1 MVCWCLLSISI
12 CFFTW
17 IYSRM
22 SGCPPNIGGKNDD
35 AIPSLPPW
43 KWCQIRRH
51 RTGRRSPRWLGQF
64 FGGDDIFGM
73 MESNLKRLAPH
84 FFRLVITCYNPTYL
98 SCGVRLSWWL
108 QTWNKINKPL
118 FGVVSLTQPIIS
130 DEIDVG
136 VIPESPRLAQSSCDP
151 SCLVPWWRFAEVHS
165 SIHPFFIHSS
175 SILHPFFIHSMHSMR

>member
-1 MVCWCLLSISI
+1 MEMVPDSSASNWSKM
-12 CFFTW
+12 T
-17 IYSRM
+17 
-22 SGCPPNIGGKNDD
+22 SG
-35 AIPSLPPW
+35 
-43 KWCQIRRH
+43 
-51 RTGRRSPRWLGQF
+51 TRSSW
-64 FGGDDIFGM
+64 GGDNIFGM
-73 MESNLKRLAPH
+73 MESNLKRLAPN

-108 QTWNKINKPL
+108 QTWNKINKPPL

-175 SILHPFFIHSMHSMR
+175 SILHPFFIHSSSILHPFNAFNAVNQTKMPNSS

>member
-1 MVCWCLLSISI
+1 MEMVPDSSASNWSKITSLTRSIFWWWRYI
-12 CFFTW
+12 W
-17 IYSRM
+17 
-22 SGCPPNIGGKNDD
+22 DD
-35 AIPSLPPW
+35 
-43 KWCQIRRH
+43 
-51 RTGRRSPRWLGQF
+51 GV
-64 FGGDDIFGM
+64 
-73 MESNLKRLAPH
+73 ESNLKRLAPH

-175 SILHPFFIHSMHSMR
+175 SILRPFNAFNAVNQTKMPNSS